1 MIQRELQ
8 KLLDI
13 LKTDE
18 YITASNIAEK
28 LDVSEKTARTRIKL
42 LNDELE
48 DNGAQIISKARF
60 GYKLNISEQ
69 KKFDKLFKEEESDK
83 TSYIPDNGKERSE
96 YLLAYLIWHKDY
108 VKADTLC
115 DFLYISKPTLTKSL
129 KTVEN
134 ILKRYDLEIER
145 KPNYG
150 MKLIGR
156 ELDIRR
162 VICDYF
168 IRRNCLVEI
177 SSEHMEKAL
186 VKLAGDIR
194 ELLAKYEMP
203 LSETAFENFVEYVYV
218 ACRRMRSECYLKK
231 STEEVPE
238 MGIREKAFAKE
249 LAEYLGKE
257 YKCIVTSEEK
267 SYILLYLSGKRIV
280 GNVVENDINF
290 VIKEQLDRLVLSMLD
305 VIQKEYHMDFRND
318 FDVRMTLNQH
328 LVPLDI
334 RMRFDIPLHNPML
347 DEIKSNYSLAYQIS
361 CEAVQKLSE
370 YYHKEIS
377 EDEIGYIALI
387 LELAI
392 EREQKGDKSDILVVC
407 SSGKGSSRLLKY
419 KYEQEFSEYLDHIY
433 VCDLMGLET
442 FDFSK
447 VHYVFTTVPITKEI
461 KVPIVEVGMFLG
473 QDDVR
478 KVTNILKRG
487 PSGFIKHYYTPERFI
502 AGMKAD
508 TKAEVLERICELIMK
523 QENVDDNFYDLV
535 LERESYVQ
543 MNYGNLIAIPHPNQ
557 LASDET
563 FAYVVVLDHPIPWN
577 DQTVQVVLLTSIGRK
592 EDKNRQRFYE
602 ATARFSLSKTA
613 IEQLIALPEYEM
625 LINLLTE

>member
-8 KLLDI
+8 KILDI

-18 YITASNIAEK
+18 YITASSIAKE
-28 LDVSEKTARTRIKL
+28 LEVSEKTVRTRIKL
-42 LNDELE
+42 LNDEIE
-48 DNGAQIISKARF
+48 NNGAQVISKARF
-60 GYKLNISEQ
+60 GYKLNITDQ
-69 KKFDKLFKEEESDK
+69 KKFDKLFSTEEK
-83 TSYIPDNGKERSE
+83 TVYIPDNGKERSE

-129 KTVEN
+129 RTVEN

-150 MKLIGR
+150 MKLIGK

-162 VICDYF
+162 LICDYF
-168 IRRNCLVEI
+168 IRRNCLVEVTSDHI
-177 SSEHMEKAL
+177 EKAL

-194 ELLAKYEMP
+194 KMLAKYEVP
-203 LSETAFENFVEYVYV
+203 LSETGFENFVEYVYT
-218 ACRRMRSECYLKK
+218 ACKRMRSECYLKN
-231 STEEVPE
+231 STEELPE
-238 MGIREKAFAKE
+238 VGIREKTFAKE

-267 SYILLYLSGKRIV
+267 SYMLLYLSGKRIV

-290 VIKEQLDRLVLSMLD
+290 VIKEQLDRLALSMLD

-328 LVPLDI
+328 LVPLDV
-334 RMRFDIPLHNPML
+334 RLRFDIPLHNPML

-361 CEAVQKLSE
+361 CEAAQKLSE

-387 LELAI
+387 FELAI

-473 QDDVR
+473 QEDVR
-478 KVTNILKRG
+478 KVTDILKKG
-487 PSGFIKHYYTPERFI
+487 PSGFIKQYYTPERFI
-502 AGMKAD
+502 TGMKAE
-508 TKAEVLERICELIMK
+508 TKGEVLEKLCDIIMK
-523 QENVDDNFYDLV
+523 QERVDDNFYDLV
-535 LERESYVQ
+535 LERESYIQ

-557 LASDET
+557 IASEET
-563 FAYVVVLDHPIPWN
+563 FAYVVILDHPIPWN
-577 DQTVQVVLLTSIGRK
+577 EQIVQVVLLTSIGRK

-602 ATARFSLSKTA
+602 ATARLSLSKTA
-613 IEQLIALPEYEM
+613 IEQLIEMPEYEM
-625 LINLLTE
+625 LINLLKE